1 MTTNTTP
8 KTGLETFKMIARKIL
23 YLFAIFAS
31 IVLIIDIT
39 LVDIPNIQNNTLIRN
54 NNLQFWICIYF
65 LLDLLSGF
73 FLSDHR
79 LEYFRRYL
87 FLILVSIP
95 YINVLNHFHLEL
107 STQAFYL
114 LKFLPIFRGV
124 IALFLLVKLLIS
136 DRITG
141 LFVSYLTLFFSIA
154 YLQTLLFYLFEI
166 SVNPQVKTY
175 GDVLWWASM
184 TATTLGSNIIPVT
197 TAGKISTAILAV
209 AGITIFPIFTVYITT
224 MIQNLSKKH
233 TDESSKW
240 CPFSLTTLKLKNPSS
255 F

>member
-1 MTTNTTP
+1 MTTNTTHA
-8 KTGLETFKMIARKIL
+8 TGLETFKTIARKIL

-39 LVDIPNIQNNTLIRN
+39 LVDIPNIQNNSLVRN
-54 NNLQFWICIYF
+54 NHLQFWICIYF

-95 YINVLNHFHLEL
+95 YINVLNYFHLEL

-166 SVNPQVKTY
+166 SVNPQVKSY
-175 GDVLWWASM
+175 GDVIWWASM

-233 TDESSKW
+233 SDPSSK
-240 CPFSLTTLKLKNPSS
+240 
-255 F
+255 

>member
-8 KTGLETFKMIARKIL
+8 KTGLEIFKMIARKIL

-184 TATTLGSNIIPVT
+184 TATTLGSNIIPIT

-233 TDESSKW
+233 TDESSK
-240 CPFSLTTLKLKNPSS
+240 
-255 F
+255 

>member
-8 KTGLETFKMIARKIL
+8 KTGLETFKMIVRKIL

-233 TDESSKW
+233 TDESSK
-240 CPFSLTTLKLKNPSS
+240 
-255 F
+255 